1 MSAAAALGGM
11 ALGALALAG
20 CQSLDLDWTKDRAG
34 KDEAAA
40 VSDPA
45 EVRMAEAMIL
55 AQEALTRLAKDRAA
69 GAAPAVDMPRLVTPE
84 LQTRVTLDWL
94 GPLERLA
101 ERLADDIGYDFV
113 VAGTRP
119 PAPVMVEIEVKD
131 EPAIFVLR
139 DVGLQAKD
147 RAVLTV
153 DAGRM
158 QVRLDWIGPNPE
170 SAAPPAEAGS

>member
-1 MSAAAALGGM
+1 MSAGAALGGAM
-11 ALGALALAG
+11 LGALALAG
-20 CQSLDLDWTKDRAG
+20 CQSLDWMNGPPPA
-34 KDEAAA
+34 EPAA

-45 EVRMAEAMIL
+45 EMRIAEAMVQAKEAIVTL
-55 AQEALTRLAKDRAA
+55 AEERAA
-69 GAAPAVDMPRLVTPE
+69 GAAPVVDIPRLVAPE

-101 ERLADDIGYDFV
+101 ERLAEEIGYDFV
-113 VAGTRP
+113 VAGQQP

-139 DVGLQAKD
+139 NVGVQARD

-158 QVRLDWIGPNPE
+158 QVRLDWTRPKAKPE
-170 SAAPPAEAGS
+170 GAAPPAEDGS

>member
-1 MSAAAALGGM
+1 MSAGAALGG
-11 ALGALALAG
+11 AVLGAFALTA
-20 CQSLDLDWTKDRAG
+20 CQSLDLDWAKERAG
-34 KDEAAA
+34 KEQATVA
-40 VSDPA
+40 SDPA
-45 EVRMAEAMIL
+45 EIRLAEAAIR
-55 AQEALTRLAKDRAA
+55 AQEALTRLAEIRS
-69 GAAPAVDMPRLVTPE
+69 GGVAPTVDVPRMVTPE
-84 LQTRVTLDWL
+84 FQTRVTLDWL

-101 ERLADDIGYDFV
+101 ERLAAGIGYGFV
-113 VAGTRP
+113 VAGPRP

-158 QVRLDWIGPNPE
+158 QVRLDWIGPKAE
-170 SAAPPAEAGS
+170 GAAPPAADGS

>member
-1 MSAAAALGGM
+1 M
-11 ALGALALAG
+11 
-20 CQSLDLDWTKDRAG
+20 
-34 KDEAAA
+34 
-40 VSDPA
+40 
-45 EVRMAEAMIL
+45 
-55 AQEALTRLAKDRAA
+55 
-69 GAAPAVDMPRLVTPE
+69 TPE

-101 ERLADDIGYDFV
+101 ERLADDIGCDFV

-139 DVGLQAKD
+139 EIGLQAKD

-153 DAGRM
+153 DATRM
-158 QVRLDWIGPNPE
+158 VVRLDWIEPKAQ
-170 SAAPPAEAGS
+170 SAAPPGEDGS